1 MKKNNNILVE
11 LSKKDINQLIDLKI
25 EKLKDECFDYSGLD
39 IYSVNDAFKA
49 TTKLIEN
56 LQTILSE
63 LNTLDNAIKSK
74 KIRERIYE
82 EV

>member
-1 MKKNNNILVE
+1 MMKNNNILME

-25 EKLKDECFDYSGLD
+25 EKLQDECFNYTGLD

-74 KIRERIYE
+74 KNK
-82 EV
+82 

>member
-1 MKKNNNILVE
+1 MEKNNILIE
-11 LSKKDINQLIDLKI
+11 LSKKDINELIDLKI
-25 EKLKDECFDYSGLD
+25 KNLQNKCLDYINES

-74 KIRERIYE
+74 KINKEKNNAE
-82 EV
+82 

>member
-1 MKKNNNILVE
+1 MRKNNNILIE

-25 EKLKDECFDYSGLD
+25 KKLQDECFNYIDLG

-74 KIRERIYE
+74 KIKERIYE

>member
-1 MKKNNNILVE
+1 MRKNNNILIE

-25 EKLKDECFDYSGLD
+25 EKLKNECFDYTGLD

-74 KIRERIYE
+74 KNKGNDL
-82 EV
+82 